1 MSAYS
6 IALFLHLVGVLALFA
21 GIGLEQVGLRQ
32 LRKAGSVAQVREWMT
47 LMRGRRR
54 IDGPA
59 ALIILVSGGYL
70 MGHGAGYHAWVAA
83 GLVGMVAMA
92 VLGAGVGR
100 PRFVAI
106 GRAISATDGPVP
118 STLCERIEDPVL
130 RLSAAT
136 RFALGIGVV
145 FDMVVKPSAVGAAVV
160 LIVALAIG
168 ATAALVRG
176 AVGAGFGAPRVHA
189 EHAEHAENS

>member
-32 LRKAGSVAQVREWMT
+32 LRNAGSVSQVREWMT

-118 STLCERIEDPVL
+118 ATLRERIEDPVL

>member
-21 GIGLEQVGLRQ
+21 GIGLEQIGLRQ
-32 LRKAGSVAQVREWMT
+32 LRNARSVAQVREWMT

-59 ALIILVSGGYL
+59 ALAILVSGGYM

-83 GLVGMVAMA
+83 GIAGMVAMA

-106 GRAISATDGPVP
+106 GRAISATDGPV
-118 STLCERIEDPVL
+118 SSSLRDRIGDPIL

-136 RFALGIGVV
+136 RFALGLGVV
-145 FDMVVKPSAVGAAVV
+145 FDMVVKPGAVGATVV
-160 LIVALAIG
+160 LIIALAIG
-168 ATAALVRG
+168 AAVAVRG
-176 AVGAGFGAPRVHA
+176 SGTRGALAGN
-189 EHAEHAENS
+189 E